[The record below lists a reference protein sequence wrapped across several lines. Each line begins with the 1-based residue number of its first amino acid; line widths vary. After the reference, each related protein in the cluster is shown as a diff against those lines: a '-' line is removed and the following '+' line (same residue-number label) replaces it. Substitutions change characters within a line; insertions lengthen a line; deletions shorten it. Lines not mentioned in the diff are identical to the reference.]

1 MNETINDVLETAG
14 AETSGTTMYE
24 TDNYTDIVT
33 DAAQTKSG
41 KGTVV
46 KVAIGVF
53 VGSIIGWIG
62 SKVHTAYCTVKKAE
76 KIVQEEEAKRLQ
88 EEQNQEEVSDSEE

>member
-24 TDNYTDIVT
+24 TGDCTDIVT
-33 DAAQTKSG
+33 DAAPAKGGS
-41 KGTVV
+41 GTVT
-46 KVAIGVF
+46 KVIIGSVVGF
-53 VGSIIGWIG
+53 VCGWIG
-62 SKVHTAYCTVKKAE
+62 NKVYTAISTVRKAK
-76 KIVQEEEAKRLQ
+76 KIVQEEEARKLQ